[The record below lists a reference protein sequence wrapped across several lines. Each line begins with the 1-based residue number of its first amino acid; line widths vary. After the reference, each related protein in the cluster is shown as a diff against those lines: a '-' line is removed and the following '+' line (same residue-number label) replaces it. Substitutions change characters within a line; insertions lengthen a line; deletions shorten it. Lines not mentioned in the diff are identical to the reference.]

1 MRSEPVSEIKD
12 LWEISATEASTN
24 FTSPNP
30 MESFSVGVFALDLD
44 RHLETWENVAFSFK
58 LFSFAPLKWN
68 DGAKVDTN
76 NAAVNAYCSICK
88 KEVFIIPFSFTD
100 AEKDR
105 ETRPDTRP
113 SVADGWAGA
122 EMRVLPL
129 FDSIITDRRTDGQS
143 LL

>member
-44 RHLETWENVAFSFK
+44 RHLETWENVSFSFK

-76 NAAVNAYCSICK
+76 NAAVHANCSICK
-88 KEVFIIPFSFTD
+88 KKVLIFPFSFTD
-100 AEKDR
+100 AEEDR
-105 ETRPDTRP
+105 EKRLMHKKEA
-113 SVADGWAGA
+113 V
-122 EMRVLPL
+122 
-129 FDSIITDRRTDGQS
+129 
-143 LL
+143 